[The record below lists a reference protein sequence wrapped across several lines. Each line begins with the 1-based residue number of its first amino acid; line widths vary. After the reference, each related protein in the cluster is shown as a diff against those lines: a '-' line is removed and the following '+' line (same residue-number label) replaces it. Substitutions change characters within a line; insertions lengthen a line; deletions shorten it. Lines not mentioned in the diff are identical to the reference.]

1 MKKTMSRYAF
11 GAKKKAT
18 KKAPKKRAPKKAT
31 RKLSVDQLKKRL
43 CRVSHAPGPRCK
55 SEVRYDSFCKS
66 AKRCRYFRIT
76 AKGKKNHMLA
86 LVSAYSGDDAKLK
99 DITKHMTKKEIQ
111 GLAKEMKKQAQK
123 FKEYSAEML
132 KQSRQKQSRQ

>member
-1 MKKTMSRYAF
+1 MNRYAF

-18 KKAPKKRAPKKAT
+18 KKASKKRGPKKKAT
-31 RKLSVDQLKKRL
+31 RKLTFSQKTDRLQKRL

-55 SEVRYDSFCKS
+55 SEVRYGKNCKS
-66 AKRCRYFRIT
+66 AKRCRYFRIRT
-76 AKGKKNHMLA
+76 AKGKKNHLLA
-86 LVSAYSGDDAKLK
+86 LVAAYTDDDAKLK

-111 GLAKEMKKQAQK
+111 GLAKEMKKSAQK

-132 KQSRQKQSRQ
+132 KQSRH